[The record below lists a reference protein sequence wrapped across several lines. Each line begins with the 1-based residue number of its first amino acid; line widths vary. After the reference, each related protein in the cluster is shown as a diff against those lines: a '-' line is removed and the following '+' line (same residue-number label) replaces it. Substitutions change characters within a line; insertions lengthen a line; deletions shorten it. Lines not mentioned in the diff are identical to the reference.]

1 MGPGHGWCDRIRRW
15 TRLVRARVRARASF
29 RVRLGL
35 ALGFGGG
42 RALVAEVLTTQGPH
56 KRLVRGRG
64 RGRVWGRVRGRVRV
78 GHAVLRRDA
87 RAVLV
92 GVAPG

>member
-1 MGPGHGWCDRIRRW
+1 MVGAIGSGGGRAWLGPALG
-15 TRLVRARVRARASF
+15 
-29 RVRLGL
+29 LGL

-64 RGRVWGRVRGRVRV
+64 RGRTGCRSRS
-78 GHAVLRRDA
+78 
-87 RAVLV
+87 
-92 GVAPG
+92 